1 MDSVLSGADYADV
14 MAADFDPL
22 QYARRV
28 ASGDNDST
36 ANADANS
43 NSNSNADASTDRLAR
58 AMDAL
63 AKRADA
69 LDDVL
74 QQTVIASH
82 ADLLK
87 QVVGVKALDA
97 SLAQVEDKVREIKAH
112 MHSLRTR
119 IRVPY
124 QQSAVY
130 GRQAS
135 NLHDAM
141 RHVRATARFIQ
152 LVRRL
157 QTQIPPDSGED
168 KEEAAAVAP
177 DFALGALTL
186 LDIER
191 AVGGGDLGGIRIVDQ
206 GMATVVRPRRE
217 RTIVRAEQ
225 MLDAGIRHR
234 NQGDIAGGLQ
244 ILFNLGTLAAAVAA
258 RVRRCVAD
266 WGAAVRGR
274 LDPKSIS
281 AFVRDHNAR
290 AKSIDGSDMVGVT
303 GVVLARIEALVDD
316 LLSRGL
322 ELRVLERVLA
332 RKRDVLP
339 RFDVSSFSSTLA
351 ADPAS
356 ASSAAASG
364 NGGGATPS
372 FSDLVAQEL
381 GSSTN
386 NSVGSTRTVAFWW
399 REALTLLRAEIDS
412 ACAESSVI
420 RQMLTNSYPRVVQ
433 LFVPKLEQL
442 QPIDMPLLWDALLG
456 SFEAE
461 YVARAA
467 SRIEDAVA
475 RCYPPPPPPGL
486 VDAQERRSRMGAAAE
501 SELFTAVSVVPN
513 RKLVAGVVRS
523 MSTELEMA
531 KSDARLLSAVAE
543 AASSAA
549 RTFAS
554 VTETKIAAVTVNPS
568 VLNPFGVPPHPLTK
582 SLVGLLNAAEA
593 LRAGIEEF
601 GARGLVA
608 VDGGALGALVGNHS
622 AGLLDTADRA
632 ITEAVYQAG
641 TTADTP
647 SSMPSLDLFDIAS
660 QWLQTQV
667 LEPMRITACRQRV
680 VAMVTKYLCAYTRVV
695 CLTFPLTEETKLL
708 LTGHATQFEF
718 ACSQLMAAASTGVL
732 PSGTRAAVL
741 SDLGKP
747 YRALRMIR
755 PLLFMSTGEL
765 ARLVS
770 GGDSSSNTNRDNS
783 DDGDDDLSVVDLA
796 DHVVCRLAT
805 ALLPLGAD
813 DNGADATSAASADV
827 RRCLPHRVA
836 QCTWTE
842 WVSLAAGSSDIQQKQ
857 KRRIGV
863 LVASLEL
870 LAAKIQNQQQEE
882 DPSSSDAPLSGLFSL
897 AQAMLAKLRSF

>member
-22 QYARRV
+22 QHARRV
-28 ASGDNDST
+28 ASGNNDTTTNS
-36 ANADANS
+36 DS
-43 NSNSNADASTDRLAR
+43 NSNSNANTDHMAR

-69 LDDVL
+69 LDDIL

-82 ADLLK
+82 ADLLR

-97 SLAQVEDKVREIKAH
+97 SLAQVEDKVREIKTH
-112 MHSLRTR
+112 MHSLRTK

-124 QQSAVY
+124 QQSVVY
-130 GRQAS
+130 GSQAS

-157 QTQIPPDSGED
+157 QTQIPLDSGED
-168 KEEAAAVAP
+168 KEAMVAP

-191 AVGGGDLGGIRIVDQ
+191 AVTGGDLCGIRIVDQ
-206 GMATVVRPRRE
+206 GLETVVRPRRE
-217 RTIVRAEQ
+217 RTIVQAEQ
-225 MLDAGIRHR
+225 MLDTGIRHR
-234 NQGDIAGGLQ
+234 NQGDIASGLQ
-244 ILFNLGTLAAAVAA
+244 ILFNLGTLAIAVSA
-258 RVRRCVAD
+258 RVRRYVTD
-266 WGAAVRGR
+266 WESAVRGR
-274 LDPKSIS
+274 LDPKDIS

-290 AKSIDGSDMVGVT
+290 AKSIDGSDMVGIT
-303 GVVLARIEALVDD
+303 GVVLGRIEALADD

-351 ADPAS
+351 VDS
-356 ASSAAASG
+356 TSTSSAAGG
-364 NGGGATPS
+364 NGGAMPS

-381 GSSTN
+381 GSN
-386 NSVGSTRTVAFWW
+386 NSSSSISSTRPVAFWW
-399 REALTLLRAEIDS
+399 REALALMRTEIDS

-442 QPIDMPLLWDALLG
+442 QPIEMPLLWDTLLG
-456 SFEAE
+456 TFEAE
-461 YVARAA
+461 YVSRAA
-467 SRIEDAVA
+467 SRIEDAVT

-486 VDAQERRSRMGAAAE
+486 VDAQERRSRMGAAE

-568 VLNPFGVPPHPLTK
+568 VLNPSGVPPHPLTK

-593 LRAGIEEF
+593 LRVGIEEF

-608 VDGGALGALVGNHS
+608 VDGGALGALVDKHS
-622 AGLLDTADRA
+622 TSLLDTADRA
-632 ITEAVYQAG
+632 ITEAIYQAG

-647 SSMPSLDLFDIAS
+647 SSMPSLDLFDITS
-660 QWLQTQV
+660 QWLQAQV
-667 LEPMRITACRQRV
+667 LEPMRIAACRQRV
-680 VAMVTKYLCAYTRVV
+680 VEMVTKYLCAYTRVV

-718 ACSQLMAAASTGVL
+718 ACSQLMAAASTSML
-732 PSGTRAAVL
+732 PSGTRATVL

-755 PLLFMSTGEL
+755 PLLFMSTSKL

-770 GGDSSSNTNRDNS
+770 GESSSNSNS
-783 DDGDDDLSVVDLA
+783 NNNDGDDLSVVDLA

-805 ALLPLGAD
+805 ALLTLGAD
-813 DNGADATSAASADV
+813 DHGDDATSTASADV
-827 RRCLPHRVA
+827 RRCLPHKVA

-842 WVSLAAGSSDIQQKQ
+842 WVSLAVGSSDIQQKQ

-863 LVASLEL
+863 LVDSLEL
-870 LAAKIQNQQQEE
+870 LAAKIQSQQQKQQQE
-882 DPSSSDAPLSGLFSL
+882 DPSSSDTPLSGLFSL